1 MSTAVIPPMSITAG
15 RGWRLALG
23 ALLLLWAGVIWLYRD
38 TGLAMVEIWNRS
50 DTFAHAWVVPP
61 IALWLAWRVGAQ
73 VLALDARPAL
83 SALLCLVPI
92 GLLWLLAELVAVN
105 TAKQFALVGMLV
117 ACVPAVLGWSVARL
131 LMFPLGFLFFAV
143 PAGDFLTPT
152 LMAWTADIT
161 VGALRL
167 TGIPVYR
174 EGMNFVIPSGT
185 WSVVEACSGT
195 RYLIASV
202 MVGTLFAFLNY
213 SGQRKR
219 WIFVGIS
226 ILVPILANWV
236 RAYMIVMLGH
246 LSGNELAV
254 GADHLVYGWVLFG
267 IVIMLLYAIGAR
279 WADPIHEPVAVAASN
294 ADWPV
299 SRGALVA
306 GLAALLLLAPLGI
319 GYRIDGHGQ
328 RELAVPLA
336 LLTALPE
343 GWRSADDPAP
353 GWLPG
358 FVAPSASARVGL
370 IAEDGSRGGVFV
382 AYYRQQNDQRK
393 LVSSLN
399 GIAAGGADHQWV
411 EIEHERLP
419 LAGLSWDRS
428 LRATRLVQTEW
439 TASRSQQ
446 RSRLRIAQVYWVD
459 GQLVAGDVP
468 AKLLGA
474 WGRLMGRGDDGAV
487 ILVYVDDSDANR
499 SPAALKRLID
509 GALPA
514 VVAHL
519 SQLREQLQKAGY
531 ER

>member
-1 MSTAVIPPMSITAG
+1 MSTAAVPPMSITAS

-23 ALLLLWAGVIWLYRD
+23 ALLLLWAGVLWLYRD

-61 IALWLAWRVGAQ
+61 IALWLAWRQRAQ
-73 VLALDARPAL
+73 VLALDPRPAP
-83 SALLCLVPI
+83 SALLCLLPI

-117 ACVPAVLGWSVARL
+117 ACVPAVLGWSVARV
-131 LMFPLGFLFFAV
+131 LMFPLGFIFFAV

-152 LMAWTADIT
+152 LMAWTADVTI
-161 VGALRL
+161 ASLRL

-195 RYLIASV
+195 RYLIASL

-213 SGQRKR
+213 SSLRKR
-219 WIFVGIS
+219 WLFVGIS

-267 IVIMLLYAIGAR
+267 VVIMLLYAIGAR
-279 WADPIHEPVAVAASN
+279 WADPMPELAAWPTSK
-294 ADWPV
+294 AEWPV
-299 SRGALVA
+299 SQGALVV
-306 GLAALLLLAPLGI
+306 GLAALLFLAPQGI
-319 GYRIDGHGQ
+319 WQRIDSHDPRQ
-328 RELAVPLA
+328 LAVPLA
-336 LLTALPE
+336 LPSAMTG
-343 GWRSADDPAP
+343 GWRPAEDPLP
-353 GWLPG
+353 TWQPG
-358 FVAPSASARVGL
+358 FLSPSATARIGL
-370 IAEDGSRGGVFV
+370 VAGDGTRGGVFV
-382 AYYRQQNDQRK
+382 AYYRQQDDQRK

-399 GIAAGGADHQWV
+399 SIAASADRQWS
-411 EIEHERLP
+411 EIGHGRLP
-419 LAGLSWDRS
+419 LAASAGDGS
-428 LRATRLVQTEW
+428 LRMTRLLQTEW
-439 TASRSQQ
+439 TASRSQP
-446 RSRLRIAQVYWVD
+446 RTRLRIAQVYWVD
-459 GQLVAGDVP
+459 GQLVSGDVQ
-468 AKLLGA
+468 AKLWGA

-487 ILVYVDDSDANR
+487 ILLYVDDSDADQAR
-499 SPAALKRLID
+499 VALARLVD
-509 GALPA
+509 GALPS
-514 VVAHL
+514 VVSHL
-519 SQLREQLQKAGY
+519 AQVRQQLQKAGD